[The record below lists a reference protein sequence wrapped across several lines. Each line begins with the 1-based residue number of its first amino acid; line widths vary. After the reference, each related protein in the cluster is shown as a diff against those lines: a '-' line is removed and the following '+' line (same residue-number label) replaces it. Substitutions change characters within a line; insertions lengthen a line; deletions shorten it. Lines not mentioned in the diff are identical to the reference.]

1 MQLSTKTRYALRMLV
16 DLAAHQ
22 SQGNVKITAISQRQD
37 ISLKYLEQI
46 ITILSKAGYV
56 RGERGPLGG
65 YCLSKDPK
73 DITAA
78 DIVMLI
84 EGSVSP
90 SPCIKCGVVD
100 CPRSDYCTTVDL
112 WKKVDVAV
120 MDILSKTTLQDLLDD
135 ARRKNIID
143 VIDSPEYFI

>member
-1 MQLSTKTRYALRMLV
+1 MQFSTKTRYALRMLV

-22 SQGNVKITAISQRQD
+22 GQGNVKIKDISQRQE

-56 RGERGPLGG
+56 RGERGPQGG
-65 YCLSKDPK
+65 YSLSKDPR

-100 CPRSDYCTTVDL
+100 CPRANTCTTVDL
-112 WKKVDVAV
+112 WKRVDSALTE
-120 MDILSKTTLQDLLDD
+120 ILEDTTLQDLLDD
-135 ARRKNIID
+135 ARSKNIID